1 MIRLVPLLRS
11 VRPLAVRAVQ
21 PVAVVAGTLAFGA
34 PTALAQGASDAATIY
49 RLNPA
54 SNYEQGCF
62 GPCMCPILVG
72 TDVRGTFVL
81 TSTGFDG
88 LFNTYAVTD
97 VNWIVASGDQELR
110 VTGSGTYKVG
120 GEFAV
125 QQELALDL
133 KIGDSEVQRFDSGL
147 VPGGGKFPDISVTI
161 SISGQVCFD
170 TVFLVAASPVP
181 PEQVHPYILLPEST
195 VQRGC
200 FPPCECPLGVP
211 RPIGGTFAL
220 VDLRQGPLFV
230 ELAVVDVDWLIA
242 RAPGA
247 SGIPVHGIGTYRVG
261 GEFAVQQQL
270 SLDLRVG
277 EEGPTHFDSGLVDGG
292 GEFPR
297 IDISA
302 SVHGLH
308 CFDTLLDLHAFPRQ
322 GPALGAGRFSAR

>member
-21 PVAVVAGTLAFGA
+21 LVAVVAGTLAFGA

-97 VNWIVASGDQELR
+97 VNWSVASGDEELR

-120 GEFAV
+120 GGLAV

-133 KIGDSEVQRFDSGL
+133 RIGDSVGQRFDGGL
-147 VPGGGKFPDISVTI
+147 VG
-161 SISGQVCFD
+161 
-170 TVFLVAASPVP
+170 
-181 PEQVHPYILLPEST
+181 
-195 VQRGC
+195 R
-200 FPPCECPLGVP
+200 
-211 RPIGGTFAL
+211 
-220 VDLRQGPLFV
+220 
-230 ELAVVDVDWLIA
+230 
-242 RAPGA
+242 
-247 SGIPVHGIGTYRVG
+247 
-261 GEFAVQQQL
+261 
-270 SLDLRVG
+270 
-277 EEGPTHFDSGLVDGG
+277 G
-292 GEFPR
+292 GEFPGSSATR
-297 IDISA
+297 AVRGPAGLQA
-302 SVHGLH
+302 SV
-308 CFDTLLDLHAFPRQ
+308 
-322 GPALGAGRFSAR
+322 

>member
-11 VRPLAVRAVQ
+11 VRPLAVRAVRL
-21 PVAVVAGTLAFGA
+21 VAVVAWPLAFGA
-34 PTALAQGASDAATIY
+34 PTARAQGSSVAATSY

-54 SNYEQGCF
+54 SNYQQGCF

-133 KIGDSEVQRFDSGL
+133 KIGDSDAQRFDSGL
-147 VPGGGKFPDISVTI
+147 VPGGGELPDISVTI

-170 TVFLVAASPVP
+170 
-181 PEQVHPYILLPEST
+181 
-195 VQRGC
+195 
-200 FPPCECPLGVP
+200 
-211 RPIGGTFAL
+211 
-220 VDLRQGPLFV
+220 
-230 ELAVVDVDWLIA
+230 
-242 RAPGA
+242 
-247 SGIPVHGIGTYRVG
+247 
-261 GEFAVQQQL
+261 
-270 SLDLRVG
+270 
-277 EEGPTHFDSGLVDGG
+277 
-292 GEFPR
+292 
-297 IDISA
+297 
-302 SVHGLH
+302 
-308 CFDTLLDLHAFPRQ
+308 
-322 GPALGAGRFSAR
+322 